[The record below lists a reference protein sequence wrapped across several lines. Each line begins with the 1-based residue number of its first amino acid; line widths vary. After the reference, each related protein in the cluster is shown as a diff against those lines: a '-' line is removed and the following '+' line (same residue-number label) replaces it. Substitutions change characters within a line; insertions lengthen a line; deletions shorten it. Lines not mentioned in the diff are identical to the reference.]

1 MKKILLAAAIGSILF
16 ASAGVY
22 AQPSGKHEIISMFK
36 QLDLSRSQKQE
47 VRAIMQQLREDNS
60 LYAADKSEIKL
71 QIDSLFALDTWDSA
85 LANDIID
92 MQILSSTQTA
102 LNIAIAKHQA
112 FQVLTDEQKTVLSE
126 KTPSTDKQ
134 KSALKKIAKLSR
146 RLNLSETQDAEL
158 ESLMEKQIADISA
171 FESEINAHKLAKKA
185 LIQADEFDQEAWNA
199 LQMNYASTQAS
210 IRLIKLET
218 RFNFKKVL
226 NEVQLEKLSK
236 IENRKKHGQRR
247 G

>member
-22 AQPSGKHEIISMFK
+22 AQPSGKDEIISMFK

-85 LANDIID
+85 LANGIVD

-102 LNIAIAKHQA
+102 LNIATAKHQA
-112 FQVLTDEQKTVLSE
+112 FQVLTDEQKTELSE
-126 KTPSTDKQ
+126 KTPSTNKQ
-134 KSALKKIAKLSR
+134 KSAQKKIAKLSR
-146 RLNLSETQDAEL
+146 RLNLSETQDADL

-185 LIQADEFDQEAWNA
+185 LIQADEFDQDAWNN
-199 LQMNYASTQAS
+199 LQMNYASTRAS

-218 RFNFKKVL
+218 RFNFRKVL